1 MSTERIK
8 VLLVEDNPSDARLI
22 QESLAEATDD
32 SFDLETVDTLAAG
45 LHRLGCGGIE
55 AILLD
60 LALPDSFGQETFVR
74 AKAQA
79 MGVAI
84 IVLTGLVDDSLALK
98 LVQGGAQ
105 DFVAKVEVTGNNLTR
120 AILYAIE
127 RERLEQKFRKLN
139 EDLEQRIRERTA
151 ELESSNK
158 ELEAFS
164 YSVSHDL
171 RGPLTTLHGF
181 ADLLLE
187 KYGSA
192 LGEQPRNYLHR
203 INEAVTRMSCLI
215 DDLLKLGK
223 VNRQQLSLCDVGLR
237 RLVEEVVHE
246 LETETANRK
255 IEWRIEALPV
265 IQCDRGLMK
274 QVLTNLISNA
284 IKYSRTRDPAIIE
297 VRGVFIEGESTV
309 LVRDNGVGFDLTS
322 AEKLFSPFQRFHRAE
337 EFEGTG
343 IGLATVQRIIDKHRG
358 RIWAHSE
365 PQKGSTFYFTVGP
378 PDKKA
383 VRQAAVELARA

>member
-1 MSTERIK
+1 MNAERVR
-8 VLLVEDNPSDARLI
+8 VLLVEDSPSDARLI

-32 SFDLETVDTLAAG
+32 AFDLETTDTLAAG
-45 LHRLGCGGIE
+45 LQRLSSGGID

-79 MGVAI
+79 MGAAI
-84 IVLTGLVDDSLALK
+84 IVLTGLADDSLALK
-98 LVQGGAQ
+98 LMQGGAQ
-105 DFVAKVEVTGNNLTR
+105 DFVAKVDVTGNNLTR

-139 EDLEQRIRERTA
+139 EELEQRIKERTA
-151 ELESSNK
+151 ELESTNK

-187 KYGSA
+187 KYGA
-192 LGEQPRNYLHR
+192 ELGEKPRNYLHK
-203 INEAVTRMSCLI
+203 INQAATRMASLI
-215 DDLLKLGK
+215 DDLLKLAK
-223 VNRQQLSLCDVGLR
+223 VNSQQLSLCDVSLGA
-237 RLVEEVVHE
+237 LVEEVLRG
-246 LETETANRK
+246 LEAETANRK
-255 IEWRIEALPV
+255 IEWRIGNLSS
-265 IQCDRGLMK
+265 IQCDPGLMR

-284 IKYSRTRDPAIIE
+284 IKYTRPRDPAIIE
-297 VRGVFIEGESTV
+297 VRGVIIDGESAF
-309 LVRDNGVGFDLTS
+309 LVRDNGVGFDSKS
-322 AEKLFSPFQRFHRAE
+322 AEKLFSPFHRFHRAE

-343 IGLATVQRIIDKHRG
+343 IGLSTVQRIVEKHKG
-358 RIWAHSE
+358 RIWAHSV
-365 PQKGSTFYFTVGP
+365 PQQGSTFYFTVGL
-378 PDKKA
+378 K
-383 VRQAAVELARA
+383 QNELATVAGI